1 MLILNA
7 IERGW
12 FAETGAHSA
21 QHQNTATGIAGD
33 LGILRA
39 FIVFEM
45 PQLSGSITGASLR
58 LELEA
63 YLSGEECETF
73 KVMSVNT
80 PARAMGMTYLPGAAA
95 GQAIIDDLG
104 NGSVYGHATVTAD
117 DVGRVLEISLSPEA
131 IQDMQA
137 AAGALFA
144 IGIQL
149 GQIDPPQAAN
159 DTLKMVRFSAASE
172 NRTQQLILQTS
183 PHRASTPPAPCD
195 FGLQYDLPDEQIS
208 EALRQVVTTQA
219 ETLETM
225 LQSVLDSV
233 VKAQE
238 QESAAERGGQ
248 AGILRQLLARTS
260 EQLSHFAENHVRVEQ
275 RIGEALTGVNHS
287 AELSPDC
294 VTLLHDLEQVNT
306 VLHANISVA
315 RRYLDMMRAQ
325 HVPDDE
331 DRFDTDDFER

>member
-1 MLILNA
+1 
-7 IERGW
+7 
-12 FAETGAHSA
+12 
-21 QHQNTATGIAGD
+21 
-33 LGILRA
+33 
-39 FIVFEM
+39 
-45 PQLSGSITGASLR
+45 
-58 LELEA
+58 
-63 YLSGEECETF
+63 
-73 KVMSVNT
+73 
-80 PARAMGMTYLPGAAA
+80 
-95 GQAIIDDLG
+95 
-104 NGSVYGHATVTAD
+104 
-117 DVGRVLEISLSPEA
+117 
-131 IQDMQA
+131 
-137 AAGALFA
+137 
-144 IGIQL
+144 
-149 GQIDPPQAAN
+149 
-159 DTLKMVRFSAASE
+159 
-172 NRTQQLILQTS
+172 
-183 PHRASTPPAPCD
+183 
-195 FGLQYDLPDEQIS
+195 
-208 EALRQVVTTQA
+208 
-219 ETLETM
+219 M